1 MNNLTFSTIKSTIK
15 SHARSTWVAS
25 AAGILMTLATLSLPI
40 ATTAAP
46 VSSLPDGTYLYGE
59 SEKPNQPGSTYFI
72 FEVKKGEVSG
82 ALYSPNSSFDCT
94 RGKFE
99 PQQIALTVV
108 DTYEKTSY
116 PIEIATAHSG
126 IIANAG
132 DPVAELGLDGMTRV
146 TGEISA
152 RDREILS
159 TCKAYL
165 AKNKTAK

>member
-1 MNNLTFSTIKSTIK
+1 MKNLTFSTIKSIINRHT
-15 SHARSTWVAS
+15 HSTVA
-25 AAGILMTLATLSLPI
+25 ATAGVLMTLATSLSLPI
-40 ATTAAP
+40 ITTAAP

-59 SEKPNQPGSTYFI
+59 SEQPNQPGSTYFI

-94 RGKFE
+94 HGKFE

-108 DTYEKTSY
+108 DTYEKNSY
-116 PIEIATAHSG
+116 PIDIATAYSG

-159 TCKAYL
+159 TCKAYF
-165 AKNKTAK
+165 AKNKTVK

>member
-1 MNNLTFSTIKSTIK
+1 MKIPTFSTHTIRQP
-15 SHARSTWVAS
+15 RSTWVAS
-25 AAGILMTLATLSLPI
+25 AAGILMTLATTLSLPMGAI
-40 ATTAAP
+40 AAP

-59 SEKPNQPGSTYFI
+59 SEKPDQPGSTYFI
-72 FEVKKGEVSG
+72 FEVSKGEVSG

-94 RGKFE
+94 YGKFE
-99 PQQIALTVV
+99 PQQIAISVV
-108 DTYEKTSY
+108 DTYGKNSY

-146 TGEISA
+146 TGEISQ

-165 AKNKTAK
+165 AKNKLVK

>member
-1 MNNLTFSTIKSTIK
+1 MTNLSFSTTKSTI
-15 SHARSTWVAS
+15 RSTWVAS
-25 AAGILMTLATLSLPI
+25 AVGVLMTLATTLSLPI
-40 ATTAAP
+40 AATAAP

-94 RGKFE
+94 HGRFE

-126 IIANAG
+126 ISANSG
-132 DPVAELGLDGMTRV
+132 NPVTELGLDGMTRV
-146 TGEISA
+146 AGEISA

-165 AKNKTAK
+165 AKNKMAK